1 MSHCWNSYIL
11 LKYSVGIFKQIKVCS
26 VHTLVSAK
34 FLLPL
39 PQKNASK
46 RYIPLGKYPT
56 VSILPPSPVP
66 YLPDHSMPPQTQ
78 HALSNT
84 NAIPSAWTVSPT
96 LSLLVPPHSL
106 GFIST
111 GAWSGT
117 SSMSCL
123 FTHMLVNHTQMTL
136 CCSRHHTEWTRL
148 DLTTYTTLSTN
159 RL

>member
-1 MSHCWNSYIL
+1 MNHCWNNYVL

-26 VHTLVSAK
+26 VHTLVSAN
-34 FLLPL
+34 FCYLRL
-39 PQKNASK
+39 KNASK

-84 NAIPSAWTVSPT
+84 TAIPAAWTVSPT

-106 GFIST
+106 GSTST
-111 GAWSGT
+111 GAWSGM

-123 FTHMLVNHTQMTL
+123 FTHMLVNHTQMSL

-148 DLTTYTTLSTN
+148 DLTTYRTRSTN